1 MRARLP
7 AALPYLGFLGG
18 LLLVPALF
26 TRVPLYTMG
35 NGVHMAVAAVA
46 ALGLVPLTGY
56 AMQVSIGQA
65 AFYGTGA
72 YASAVL
78 TVRHGLPSPLAA
90 ATGMALAAAAAW
102 LLGLLLFRV
111 EGHYLALATIGL
123 GLVLTIVA
131 RQVEVTGGAEGLPD
145 VPALAPFGV
154 ELAGDL
160 AYYYLAAAVLF
171 VAVVA
176 VGALLRSRVGRSL
189 VAVGDSP
196 AAAAASGID
205 IAARKR
211 LAFVVSAVLAAAAGS
226 LYAHWVGYV
235 DPSTLDLPLSLQLLI
250 VATAGGLRTV
260 WGAPVGAFLVMSL
273 LQVSQ
278 ETLPRLSER
287 VGGQTE
293 TVAYGL
299 ALVLVLLLLPEGV
312 AGTAGARLAQR
323 RSARPRHRRSWGA
336 AGGVRGTPKGCP
348 GGSGGASSPH
358 MDRAPVRLE
367 IDGLTVNF
375 GGVRAI
381 NRLTLCHDRG
391 GVVGLI
397 GPNGAGKTTVLN
409 VLSGTV
415 RPTAGQ
421 VRLDG
426 AGVGGRRP
434 DRLARAGVA
443 RTFQHLEPFASL
455 SVLDNVLV
463 ALEAQPDA
471 GRGPRETA
479 AALLAEVGLGDRLD
493 AAVAAL
499 PQGLQ
504 RRVEVARALAA
515 RPRLLLLDEPLAGLT
530 RVEADELA
538 AVVRRVAAGGVTV
551 LLVEHDVAAIMATSD
566 RVVVLDHGR
575 LLADGPPA
583 AVEIDQQVRAAYLG
597 MEPQR

>member
-1 MRARLP
+1 
-7 AALPYLGFLGG
+7 
-18 LLLVPALF
+18 
-26 TRVPLYTMG
+26 
-35 NGVHMAVAAVA
+35 
-46 ALGLVPLTGY
+46 
-56 AMQVSIGQA
+56 
-65 AFYGTGA
+65 
-72 YASAVL
+72 
-78 TVRHGLPSPLAA
+78 
-90 ATGMALAAAAAW
+90 
-102 LLGLLLFRV
+102 
-111 EGHYLALATIGL
+111 
-123 GLVLTIVA
+123 
-131 RQVEVTGGAEGLPD
+131 
-145 VPALAPFGV
+145 
-154 ELAGDL
+154 
-160 AYYYLAAAVLF
+160 
-171 VAVVA
+171 
-176 VGALLRSRVGRSL
+176 
-189 VAVGDSP
+189 
-196 AAAAASGID
+196 
-205 IAARKR
+205 
-211 LAFVVSAVLAAAAGS
+211 
-226 LYAHWVGYV
+226 
-235 DPSTLDLPLSLQLLI
+235 
-250 VATAGGLRTV
+250 
-260 WGAPVGAFLVMSL
+260 
-273 LQVSQ
+273 
-278 ETLPRLSER
+278 
-287 VGGQTE
+287 
-293 TVAYGL
+293 
-299 ALVLVLLLLPEGV
+299 
-312 AGTAGARLAQR
+312 
-323 RSARPRHRRSWGA
+323 
-336 AGGVRGTPKGCP
+336 
-348 GGSGGASSPH
+348 

-463 ALEAQPDA
+463 ALEARPDA